1 MNYPYVKTLNNGV
14 ITPALALGTW
24 KSPSGEIVIDA
35 IKAAVEA
42 GYRSIDTAK
51 AYGNEESVGEG
62 IRTCGVPREEL
73 FVTTKI
79 WNADHGY
86 ENTLK
91 AYEGSMQR
99 LNIGYIDELL
109 IHWPTPKY
117 NMYVETWKAL
127 EKLNKDGKVRT
138 IGVCN
143 FTIDFL
149 EDLRKNCDITPAVN
163 QIEMHPMLIQ
173 KDLMDYCADRG
184 ILIEAYSPLMNGGD
198 ILTNEL
204 IAKIGA
210 KYGKSNAQ
218 VTLRYLY
225 QLGVRILVKSVHKER
240 IIQNQEIFDF
250 ELSASDMEEISTL
263 NAGIRTCGD
272 PLTANFR

>member
-1 MNYPYVKTLNNGV
+1 MNYPYCKTLNNGV
-14 ITPALALGTW
+14 VVPSLALGTW
-24 KSPSGEIVIDA
+24 KSPSGEVVIDA

-62 IRTCGVPREEL
+62 IRTCGIPREEL
-73 FVTTKI
+73 YVTTKV

-86 ENTLK
+86 ENALK
-91 AYEGSMQR
+91 AYEGSMKR
-99 LNIGYIDELL
+99 LDIGYIDELL
-109 IHWPTPKY
+109 IHWPTP
-117 NMYVETWKAL
+117 MYGLYVDTFKAL
-127 EKLNKDGKVRT
+127 EALYEEGKLRA

-149 EDLRKNCDITPAVN
+149 EELRKNCHITPAVN

-173 KDLMDYCADRG
+173 KDLMQYCADHG
-184 ILIEAYSPLMNGGD
+184 ILIEAYSPLMNGGE

-218 VTLRYLY
+218 VTLRYIY
-225 QLGVRILVKSVHKER
+225 QLGARILVKSVHKER

-250 ELSASDMEEISTL
+250 ELSASDMEEIATL
-263 NAGIRTCGD
+263 NKGIRTCGD
-272 PLTANFR
+272 PVTASFR